1 MNTKRPALG
10 HATRAEAA
18 ADELRRRILEGE
30 LVEGFQLRQDALAAE
45 FGISRIPLR
54 EAFVQLESEGLVRI
68 LPHKG
73 AIVSELS
80 MEEITE
86 LFELRA
92 LLEPTLLRKSVPR
105 LTAAD
110 FVELDRILAEYSEEL
125 HAHSPARWGEL
136 NTRLHE
142 LLLSRARQPKTSS
155 IVYSLLQQTDRYT
168 RLQLSLSREAAETAE
183 AEHSELVELCR
194 KGDARG
200 AAALLKRHIE
210 HASDEL
216 RDFLQARRA
225 AVA

>member
-1 MNTKRPALG
+1 MNTKRPALLG

-54 EAFVQLESEGLVRI
+54 EAFVQLESEGLIQI

-80 MEEITE
+80 ITEIEE

-92 LLEPTLLRKSVPR
+92 LLEPVLLRKSVSR
-105 LTAAD
+105 LTGAD
-110 FVELDRILAEYSEEL
+110 FAELDRILAEYSEEL
-125 HAHSPARWGEL
+125 HSNSPVRWGEL
-136 NTRLHE
+136 NTQLHQ
-142 LLLSRARQPKTSS
+142 LLLSRANQPKTTS
-155 IVYSLLQQTDRYT
+155 IVNSLLLQTDRYT
-168 RLQLSLSREAAETAE
+168 RLQLSLSRQSAARAE
-183 AEHSELVELCR
+183 AEHAQLVNLCR

-200 AAALLKRHIE
+200 AAALLKRHIG
-210 HASDEL
+210 HAGDEL
-216 RDFLQARRA
+216 REFLMSRRS
-225 AVA
+225 V